1 MVLPTG
7 PRLPCSRA
15 VLAALRRLQRRRT
28 EARGCGAR
36 DEGEGQA
43 LPGSRSLRGPQVP
56 GTSGP
61 CDLGPHLPSL
71 QAAGGLWSSGR
82 GCLEC
87 GVGVGR
93 RGGGCVTPA
102 ARELRPGAGGEDRC
116 SWSGGGAGWP
126 GWKLGS
132 PRPSSPC
139 PPPAQGLGVH
149 PGACPLRCPHP
160 YPPSRD
166 TGTWFPTGSPLAV
179 PGRWQLDT
187 PPHVH
192 VPACPESQVG
202 SRVWS
207 ATAVPTPPVH
217 LLCPQCQCGPP
228 LPLRGVYGV
237 TGPRRQDNRALRP
250 LQPPIPGPRG

>member
-61 CDLGPHLPSL
+61 CDLGPRLPSL

-102 ARELRPGAGGEDRC
+102 ARELRPGAGREDRC

-166 TGTWFPTGSPLAV
+166 TGTWFPAGSPLAV
-179 PGRWQLDT
+179 PGRWQLD
-187 PPHVH
+187 PP
-192 VPACPESQVG
+192 PPPCACASL
-202 SRVWS
+202 S
-207 ATAVPTPPVH
+207 
-217 LLCPQCQCGPP
+217 
-228 LPLRGVYGV
+228 
-237 TGPRRQDNRALRP
+237 
-250 LQPPIPGPRG
+250 